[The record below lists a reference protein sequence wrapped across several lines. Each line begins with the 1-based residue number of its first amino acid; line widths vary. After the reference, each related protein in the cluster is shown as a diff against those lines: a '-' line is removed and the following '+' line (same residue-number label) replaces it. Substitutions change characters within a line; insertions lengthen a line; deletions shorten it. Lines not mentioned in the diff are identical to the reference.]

1 MKLFRDFIQNWL
13 TESDS
18 VNNTFHCNTET
29 DNLNPSSLHRNTTK
43 HHIQNHDLYDEEND
57 S

>member
-18 VNNTFHCNTET
+18 VNNNFHCNTET